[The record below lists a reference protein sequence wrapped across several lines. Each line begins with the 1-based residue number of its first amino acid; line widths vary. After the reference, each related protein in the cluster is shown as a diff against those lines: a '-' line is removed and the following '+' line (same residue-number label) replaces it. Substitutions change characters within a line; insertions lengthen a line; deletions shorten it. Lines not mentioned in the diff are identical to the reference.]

1 MRKDSIFWMCM
12 VLNMVALML
21 LVVLKPEVHL
31 LPPIGMYIII
41 KLDLIMQIGI
51 GLYGLWVCIDP
62 TLFSLFSKVYAI
74 LSLIYILLK
83 IPALD
88 FLNKYYIIV
97 PGMFSPFPFV
107 LAWIINKAFY
117 QSQTQDTIEG

>member
-1 MRKDSIFWMCM
+1 
-12 VLNMVALML
+12 
-21 LVVLKPEVHL
+21 
-31 LPPIGMYIII
+31 MYIII

-117 QSQTQDTIEG
+117 QSQIQDTIEG